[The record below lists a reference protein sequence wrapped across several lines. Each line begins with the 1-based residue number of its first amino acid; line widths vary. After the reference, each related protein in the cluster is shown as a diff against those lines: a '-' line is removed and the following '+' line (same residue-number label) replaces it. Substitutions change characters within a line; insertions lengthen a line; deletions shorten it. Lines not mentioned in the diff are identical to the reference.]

1 VLDVRCFLTMADLLA
16 RRIPGAQRIDVPDS
30 GHMVTLEAP
39 DTVNALLR
47 KAIHAQP

>member
-1 VLDVRCFLTMADLLA
+1 VPCFLTMADLLA

-30 GHMVTLEAP
+30 GHMVNLEAP

-47 KAIHAQP
+47 KAILVQP

>member
-1 VLDVRCFLTMADLLA
+1 VPCFLTIADLLA

-30 GHMVTLEAP
+30 GHVVNLEAP

-47 KAIHAQP
+47 RAILAQH